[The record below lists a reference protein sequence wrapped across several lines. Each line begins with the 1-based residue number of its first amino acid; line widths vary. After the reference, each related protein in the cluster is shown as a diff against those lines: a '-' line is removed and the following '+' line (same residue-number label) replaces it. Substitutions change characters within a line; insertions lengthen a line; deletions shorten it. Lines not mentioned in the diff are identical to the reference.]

1 MKKTKLALVL
11 ALGLVSL
18 GLTSP
23 ALAKSNKQPFNSNY
37 GSDVYKLG
45 YEDKL
50 LEDNK
55 SSDSSK
61 KSSESKSYGPDVP
74 DDIKKKNESE
84 KKKRQ
89 VVVIVLLQKLMI
101 SQVIRNSLLLGLTL
115 RGIRLHLVN

>member
-50 LEDNK
+50 LI
-55 SSDSSK
+55 
-61 KSSESKSYGPDVP
+61 PL
-74 DDIKKKNESE
+74 KNLVNLSLMGLMFLMILRRRMSQK